1 MLKIMKKKKES
12 QAESQRFVWAF
23 AQNMRSALALGY
35 VLSLSIKEFQP
46 PSLSTKGL
54 QSQIKFD

>member
-1 MLKIMKKKKES
+1 MKKKKES
-12 QAESQRFVWAF
+12 QAESQRFVRAF